1 MGRTGAGPN
10 ALPRL
15 RQGVALAPG
24 APEAVD
30 PGPLVGELRVIR
42 SGLTAKD
49 QVIISGVQR
58 ARPGQKVQPQ
68 KGAIKQTAGATAASA
83 PAPRTPRASSAEI
96 VAAAQK

>member
-1 MGRTGAGPN
+1 MNRFIRCSSKQTSFGRS
-10 ALPRL
+10 
-15 RQGVALAPG
+15 
-24 APEAVD
+24 VD